1 MTKTYYVS
9 RQNLNNNGS
18 LVDRVANGGIASK
31 WRNICSDD
39 IVHIMGI
46 HNYKLESISIV
57 TAGGV
62 SELYLEAIQLELFQ
76 HTVHDISIKLGW

>member
-31 WRNICSDD
+31 
-39 IVHIMGI
+39 
-46 HNYKLESISIV
+46 
-57 TAGGV
+57 
-62 SELYLEAIQLELFQ
+62 
-76 HTVHDISIKLGW
+76 